1 MLQINGP
8 GHVKRIGP
16 AVEQDKLP
24 SDLHPMP
31 IDLLI
36 DVGCIIP
43 YSTPSPPKPIRNEA
57 SSATDKPS
65 MPS

>member
-1 MLQINGP
+1 VLQSNGP

-31 IDLLI
+31 IDLRI

-43 YSTPSPPKPIRNEA
+43 CTPSPPKPIRDEA
-57 SSATDKPS
+57 SSATDNPP